1 MDLMQAMKERR
12 SVRSFT
18 DEKIEGE
25 TLSQL
30 KQAIELCNRESGLSI
45 QLCLNE
51 PTAFSGMMARYGK
64 FTNVRNYIVLAG
76 KKGEGFEE
84 KCGYYG
90 EKIVL
95 AAQQLGLNTCWVAMT
110 FSKSKGRSAAKLN
123 AGDQMLMVIAV
134 GYGTTMGVKHAVK
147 PIAELSRVT
156 GGMPAWFQSGM
167 EAAQLAPTAMNQQ
180 KFIIELNGDTVKA
193 KISGLAFY
201 TKVDLG
207 IVKYHFEV
215 GAGTDHFKW
224 A

>member
-18 DEKIEGE
+18 DQKIEGE

-30 KQAIELCNRESGLSI
+30 KQSIALCNRESGLSI

-64 FTNVRNYIVLAG
+64 FTNVKNYIVLAG

-90 EKIVL
+90 EKVVL

-110 FSKSKGRSAAKLN
+110 FSKSKGKSAAKLN
-123 AGDQMLMVIAV
+123 ADDKMLMVIAV
-134 GYGTTMGVKHAVK
+134 GYGTTMGAKHAVK
-147 PIAELSRVT
+147 PISELSHVT
-156 GGMPAWFQSGM
+156 GDMPAWFLGGM
-167 EAAQLAPTAMNQQ
+167 EATQLAPTAMNQQ
-180 KFIIELNGDTVKA
+180 KFLIELNGNTVKA

-207 IVKYHFEV
+207 IVKYHFEI
-215 GAGTDHFKW
+215 GAGKDNFKW